1 MHKKRKERKPC
12 SMKKKIFLWMSVFLF
27 PILVILIIC
36 MTFITKSY
44 ERQMQEYAGQ
54 LIHPFT
60 AQIDTVL
67 SSAIRYIG
75 GKTIDLGVM
84 EKQDDK
90 SRLDAIEQMKAL
102 GDEFS
107 EELSVQDDINAVW
120 MWNGEKMWFVQNYNQ
135 SYVQNDQAA
144 ESLEQILKKKSGEEL
159 IFQEGYQ
166 SFESEDL
173 YYLFLAMDVEGGRIG
188 CWFSVESLLE
198 EIENADL
205 PGLEAV
211 MFQDAQENLLNGEF
225 DKDSE
230 EMNAYFVSESKMQS
244 VPFSIV
250 ALWDKKVIFQPFNS
264 LVQVVMVCLII
275 VTVLFLSYLVSVQ
288 KSVIR
293 PLERMIKVIGHVKKE
308 EIDEI
313 EVNKKE
319 PAEIQSVFLALNDL
333 IQKVRNL
340 KIRVYEEQLTEQET
354 KLQLYQLQIRPHFF
368 LNVLNN
374 IVSFA
379 RSNNYQMVQKMTLFL
394 AGHCRYILYHTW
406 HVTLEEELEYTQ
418 NYMNMQQIQSEKEN
432 LYTAEAE
439 EEVLGCKIPILCI
452 QIFVEN
458 SMKYARKNKEEI
470 RILVRAGKWKTKG
483 EEKLW
488 ITIDDSGEG
497 FTQEQIKQLQEEND
511 RVYKRGKDHG
521 IGIANVRQRLKILY
535 GDQANISFSNNEK
548 GGAHI
553 KIDLPFCEK

>member
-1 MHKKRKERKPC
+1 M
-12 SMKKKIFLWMSVFLF
+12 
-27 PILVILIIC
+27 
-36 MTFITKSY
+36 
-44 ERQMQEYAGQ
+44 
-54 LIHPFT
+54 
-60 AQIDTVL
+60 
-67 SSAIRYIG
+67 
-75 GKTIDLGVM
+75 
-84 EKQDDK
+84 
-90 SRLDAIEQMKAL
+90 
-102 GDEFS
+102 
-107 EELSVQDDINAVW
+107 
-120 MWNGEKMWFVQNYNQ
+120 
-135 SYVQNDQAA
+135 
-144 ESLEQILKKKSGEEL
+144 
-159 IFQEGYQ
+159 
-166 SFESEDL
+166 
-173 YYLFLAMDVEGGRIG
+173 
-188 CWFSVESLLE
+188 LE

-211 MFQDAQENLLNGEF
+211 MFQDAQENRLNGEF